1 MSKRR
6 ALVVGIDDYPGTN
19 LDLPSCRA
27 DARFAANLLR
37 ETFGFTD
44 LVELVDA
51 EATLEAVSRALG
63 LLLAGAQ
70 PDDRLVFYYSGHG
83 AHTVRGG
90 ELRES
95 LVLHDLLFHDD
106 VLVAATQQVPPG
118 VLTVVLDACFSGG
131 MWKRLDGSRIKS
143 AALVDKALDAPVAYR
158 PFGCAARPNFG
169 PIPAAKK
176 SLCVKASGPELQL
189 NALLVS
195 ASLENE
201 TAAASS
207 SATEPLSAFTFA
219 LGKAIDALGTR
230 VSIETILVHLTEV
243 LRDVGIAQ
251 SPQLHPP
258 SAPAM
263 NTLTPFLAE
272 ALGPPPVTWPA
283 PPAIELGDP
292 LLIRLMTAS
301 LHAVHSLLQ

>member
-6 ALVVGIDDYPGTN
+6 ALIVGIDDYPGTN

-37 ETFGFTD
+37 GTFGFDD
-44 LVELVDA
+44 LVELHDGD
-51 EATLEAVSRALG
+51 ATLEAVSRALG
-63 LLLAGAQ
+63 LMLAGAR

-106 VLVAATQQVPPG
+106 VLVAATQQLPPG

-131 MWKRLDGSRIKS
+131 MWKRLGGSRIKS
-143 AALVDKALDAPVAYR
+143 AALVEKALEAPVAYR

-169 PIPAAKK
+169 PVPAAKK
-176 SLCVKASGPELQL
+176 SRCVKASEPLQL

-207 SATEPLSAFTFA
+207 SGTDSLSAFTFA
-219 LGKAIDALGTR
+219 LGKAIAALGPR
-230 VSIETILVHLTEV
+230 VSIESVLVHVTEV
-243 LRDVGIAQ
+243 LRDLGIAQ

-258 SAPAM
+258 HVPAM
-263 NTLTPFLAE
+263 NARTPFLAE
-272 ALGPPPVTWPA
+272 
-283 PPAIELGDP
+283 ELGAPAASWPVELADP
-292 LLIRLMTAS
+292 LLTRVMTAS
-301 LHAVHSLLQ
+301 LTAVRLLLQ